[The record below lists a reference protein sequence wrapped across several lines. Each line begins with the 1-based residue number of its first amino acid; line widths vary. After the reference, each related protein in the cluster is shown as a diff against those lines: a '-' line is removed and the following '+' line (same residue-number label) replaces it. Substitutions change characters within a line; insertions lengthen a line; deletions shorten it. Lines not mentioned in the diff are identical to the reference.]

1 MTSNKRV
8 LTFLFAWKRGFR
20 MRLLGLLFLV
30 LDLMAADMD
39 PLLLKAQAIVF
50 PKIMLLDQNVTE
62 KSDNKELVL
71 EIVYADDEKSD
82 AERLKSM
89 IDVEYRN
96 KIGDFA
102 LEVRLVDID
111 KFSTNETAS
120 AYYIFDASTQKIKA
134 VISQAMRK
142 SRICFGYSYKDFSN
156 NILISLFVKE
166 KTYIYLSKSALH
178 DYHIK
183 FIPIFYKI
191 SKVI

>member
-1 MTSNKRV
+1 
-8 LTFLFAWKRGFR
+8 

-111 KFSTNETAS
+111 RFSTNETAS